1 MLGIVDCPPES
12 KSARFDGLPY
22 EDWQSLL
29 TIARRVD
36 PDGMALLLKLA
47 NGVAELGPTGRRIIG
62 MLCDRLVAGRRLY
75 ADDFDRKRNWP
86 RETSEELA
94 DAIVYLLCGQLK
106 ASDGYGEK

>member
-12 KSARFDGLPY
+12 KSARFDGLAY
-22 EDWQSLL
+22 DDWTALL
-29 TIARRVD
+29 AIARRVD
-36 PDGMALLLKLA
+36 PDGMATLLK
-47 NGVAELGPTGRRIIG
+47 VAQAFSEIGPTGRKILG
-62 MLCDRLVAGRRLY
+62 MLADRLAAGRRLY

-94 DAIVYLLCGQLK
+94 DAVIYLLCGQIK

>member
-1 MLGIVDCPPES
+1 MSAAQVLGSPS
-12 KSARFDGLPY
+12 FNGLRY
-22 EDWQSLL
+22 EDWSALEAS
-29 TIARRVD
+29 ARRVD
-36 PDGMALLLKLA
+36 PDGMALLLKIA
-47 NGVAELGPTGRRIIG
+47 NGVAELGPTGRRILG

-94 DAIVYLLCGQLK
+94 DAVIYLLCGQVK